1 MIWLALLLVQAQVQE
16 PLAAQGARL
25 YRTYCAVAYC
35 HGPEGMAGRA
45 PKLAGSSLSPS
56 GLLRTI
62 SSGIPDKGM
71 PPFSDQM
78 KTEEMEAIV
87 QYLMTL
93 GAGSASG
100 DPAKPAAPALPP
112 EARQGKNLFFDA
124 ARTGACGACHE
135 IDGWGIPVGPDLA
148 ALKPEGLADLRA
160 VPQSRVVTARPQESG
175 PPFPALPAEQTPS
188 RIRLYDL
195 TGPLPVLRTFAS
207 GRVTLT
213 PGSAWQHGDA
223 TRLYTGTELQ
233 AIAAYLRWRSRTPQP
248 R

>member
-1 MIWLALLLVQAQVQE
+1 MIWLALLLVQAQAQE
-16 PLAAQGARL
+16 PLAVQGARL
-25 YRTYCAVAYC
+25 YRTSCAVAYC
-35 HGPEGMAGRA
+35 HGPEGTAGRA

-87 QYLMTL
+87 QYLITL
-93 GAGSASG
+93 GAGAPAA

-112 EARQGKNLFFDA
+112 AAQRGKNLFFDA

-135 IDGWGIPVGPDLA
+135 IDGWGIPAGPDLTT
-148 ALKPEGLADLRA
+148 LKPERLSDLRA
-160 VPQSRVVTARPQESG
+160 VGQSKVVTARPQGGE
-175 PPFPALPAEQTPS
+175 PPFPALPAEQTPT
-188 RIRLYDL
+188 RVRLYDL

-207 GRVTLT
+207 GRVALT
-213 PGSAWQHGDA
+213 PGSAWRHGDA
-223 TRLYTGTELQ
+223 TRLYTDAEIQ
-233 AIAAYLRWRSRTPQP
+233 AIAAYLRWRARPSLQR
-248 R
+248 